1 MPRRSGHWRTE
12 MHGSVAIGAKY
23 FEFRL
28 PTALA
33 GCQLKEN
40 GDSVVTVFHSSSDES
55 VLAYIYDNQRV
66 GDKKHSFFWQFLAF
80 GTGQRIAGKNKQF
93 VRWCVSV
100 CGLSS
105 SIGP

>member
-12 MHGSVAIGAKY
+12 MHGSVAIGGKISRY

-40 GDSVVTVFHSSSDES
+40 EDSVVTVFDSSSDES

-66 GDKKHSFFWQFLAF
+66 GDKKQW
-80 GTGQRIAGKNKQF
+80 T
-93 VRWCVSV
+93 
-100 CGLSS
+100 
-105 SIGP
+105 